1 MNAEAG
7 LFCFPWQVSKY
18 NRFLKL
24 LWKLREKKNT
34 EKKIFLASPPHPSM
48 ILEKKLKTPNKA
60 FTKNI
65 DQAAM
70 HPVPLFIRKNS

>member
-34 EKKIFLASPPHPSM
+34 EKKIFFGFSTPS
-48 ILEKKLKTPNKA
+48 IHDPREEAENAK
-60 FTKNI
+60 
-65 DQAAM
+65 
-70 HPVPLFIRKNS
+70 